1 MNKVVTDTFQS
12 FSSLLFGNSSYKLSN
27 KLYVDFPEF
36 ENRVSKAEKKSI
48 GSNIFERFSEVF
60 FDEKPGDGKEY
71 IQIYGRENSSR
82 IFKWIKR
89 EYVENHD
96 NLEKWKV
103 FVPGANGSG
112 ALGETLSTPL
122 IGSPLIGGTQTFIS
136 FGAFDDSLEA
146 ENVLKYLKTK
156 FARTMLG
163 TLKITQNNKTKEVW
177 KNVPLQDF
185 TSDSDI
191 DWTKSIPEIDQQLY
205 AKYKLDEKEISFIE
219 EKVKA
224 MD

>member
-1 MNKVVTDTFQS
+1 MVTDTFQS

-146 ENVLKYLKTK
+146 ENVFEIFKN
-156 FARTMLG
+156 
-163 TLKITQNNKTKEVW
+163 KICSYNAWYFENYPK
-177 KNVPLQDF
+177 
-185 TSDSDI
+185 
-191 DWTKSIPEIDQQLY
+191 
-205 AKYKLDEKEISFIE
+205 
-219 EKVKA
+219 
-224 MD
+224 